1 MGKKKKKLNLIYI
14 RNLRMSI
21 AEAQQVITAYQ
32 NGELTMFACIGA
44 MSYCG
49 RVTFE
54 KCQEKRKQLVE
65 NFVDEHNEE
74 FADILET
81 GYNWVPKTLSKC
93 NEDCFKS
100 IEDVIYYLCNERR
113 LGFTDQ
119 KTAIKYF
126 ERRKEFEDWVAT
138 TDYKEKLAVINAE
151 YDEEEKQFV
160 ELFSE
165 IEDDPFFDEA
175 CERLEN
181 LEEEISNQAK
191 RLFQENNGMSI
202 EEAFEQATNSCLA
215 TKGVDVPEIRETI
228 QNNLG
233 VTKALKTLSNSFDQ
247 AFGNLLV

>member
-1 MGKKKKKLNLIYI
+1 
-14 RNLRMSI
+14 MSI
-21 AEAQQVITAYQ
+21 PEAQQVITDYQ
-32 NGELTMFACIGA
+32 NGKLSVFACIGE
-44 MSYCG
+44 MSFCG

-54 KCQEKRKQLVE
+54 KCQEKRKQLVK

-74 FADILET
+74 FADILDT
-81 GYNWVPKTLSKC
+81 PYNWVPETLKKC

-100 IEDVIYYLCNERR
+100 IEDVIYKLCNERR

-126 ERRKEFEDWVAT
+126 EGRKKFEDWVAT

-151 YDEEEKQFV
+151 YNEEEKQFV

-165 IEDDPFFDEA
+165 IVDDPFFEEA

-181 LEEEISNQAK
+181 LEEEISNQAE
-191 RLFQENNGMSI
+191 RLLQENKGMSFK
-202 EEAFEQATNSCLA
+202 EAFEQATNSCLA
-215 TKGVDVPEIRETI
+215 TRCVDVPEIRETI

-233 VTKALKTLSNSFDQ
+233 VTIALKTLINSFDQ